1 MTPAELDSIGE
12 VFINNY
18 SSIPLGVKN
27 ENATIVAAI
36 ATIVEI
42 LRKDIK
48 EMENRESIRRLHEK
62 YFGQRRIV

>member
-1 MTPAELDSIGE
+1 MTPEELDSIGE

-18 SSIPLGVKN
+18 ASIPLGVKN
-27 ENATIVAAI
+27 ENATIIAAI

-48 EMENRESIRRLHEK
+48 EMENRETTRRLHK
-62 YFGQRRIV
+62 IYFGQRRIV

>member
-1 MTPAELDSIGE
+1 MTPEELDRIGE

-18 SSIPLGVKN
+18 ASIPLGVKN

-48 EMENRESIRRLHEK
+48 EMENRETTRRLHER
-62 YFGQRRIV
+62 YFGERRIV

>member
-1 MTPAELDSIGE
+1 MTPEELDSIGE

-18 SSIPLGVKN
+18 DSIPLGVKN

-42 LRKDIK
+42 LRKDLK
-48 EMENRESIRRLHEK
+48 EMENREVTRRLHER
-62 YFGQRRIV
+62 YFGERRIV